1 MSKKIFILSGIISAG
16 IIAGCV
22 LNNPINQNTLSAGKG
37 GVVATPSGSTVKED
51 SNTNSKEEVKEPGTD
66 ESVDNT
72 GGLAISWESPSE
84 AEAQAASTKED
95 ITYLMLTLSG
105 EPINKVNNGKP
116 VSQKIDKSNRG
127 KKIDNIP
134 VGTIGV
140 KFEAYDKN
148 DQVIGTVQADN
159 VPIKAGQTNSLKLK
173 LILKDTVIV
182 ENKKVDTGGLDVTV
196 TIEDGKTVVTKTDSI
211 PKEGLFI
218 VNDPANKS
226 K

>member
-1 MSKKIFILSGIISAG
+1 MLKKIIVLSGITLGTIGLLS
-16 IIAGCV
+16 CV
-22 LNNPINQNTLSAGKG
+22 LNNDINKNAVSVGKG
-37 GVVATPSGSTVKED
+37 GGV
-51 SNTNSKEEVKEPGTD
+51 TNSSSSPADKKDNAGNLQITWPPLN
-66 ESVDNT
+66 ES
-72 GGLAISWESPSE
+72 
-84 AEAQAASTKED
+84 EAQAASTKED
-95 ITYLMLTLSG
+95 IEYLNIILSSD
-105 EPINKVNNGKP
+105 PILKANNGQ
-116 VSQKIDKSNRG
+116 VMS
-127 KKIDNIP
+127 KKIKRDSKGQNINNIP